1 MSIPAQWIISP
12 HHPGSAVELFRRE
25 FALTGTIK
33 TATLRVSALGV
44 YTADLNGRRLGPG
57 VLMPGW
63 TSAHNRLQV
72 QTYDVTAL
80 LAQENTLT
88 LGLGRGWGAYILG
101 RARSKPFVYQDRMPQ
116 PALIAWLEISY
127 EDGAVQTVATDA
139 DWRVYTSQTPF
150 AEIYNGE
157 TIDRTAQE
165 AFIGNACPTE
175 VAAALVPQQGEWITE
190 HERLAPVAVLH
201 TPKGETVLDFGQNMT
216 GYVEL
221 RIRGKRGSRVVLHHA
236 EVLDRDGN
244 FYTDNYRT
252 AKNEMIYILSGG
264 DDVFKPEY
272 TFQGFRYV
280 RLTEYPLE
288 AVDPACF
295 RAIAVHSDMRR
306 TGRFTCGNEKINQLC
321 HNILWGQKSNYLDIP
336 TDCPQRDE
344 RLGWTGDAQVFC
356 RTAAINYDVSR
367 FFDKWLDDMALE
379 QGADGSVAGIV
390 PDCYWNRTDKKT
402 RISAAWGDAACIIP
416 WELYL
421 AYGDKDQLRKRI
433 PMMKKWVNYMHHAGP
448 EEFLWLGGEH
458 YGDWLAMDAGSGSYV
473 GATSN
478 DLIASAFFA
487 HSTQLLVMAGEVLGE
502 DMSEYRALHE
512 NVVKA
517 FRSYFMENGMPKAE
531 FPYTEVCAHGHAP
544 VDTVRRGMTQTAL
557 TLILH
562 FGLCTDEER
571 PALASKLAEMIR
583 ACDTHLATGFVGTP
597 YLLHVLS
604 SNGYTDLAFDLLFRE
619 TPPSWLYSV
628 LRGATTMWEHWDSLK
643 EDGTFWS
650 TDMNSFNHYAYGAV
664 FDWIFGV
671 AAGIRPAAPG
681 YTEVSL
687 SPHPDRRLGFADAS
701 IETRQ
706 GLVRVHWY
714 YKGDAVY
721 YEFEIPQG
729 VTAHVRLPS
738 GHTETLPGGS
748 WCFAEA

>member
-1 MSIPAQWIISP
+1 MNIPAQWITSP
-12 HHPGSAVELFRRE
+12 HRPGSAVELFRKE
-25 FALTGTIK
+25 FTLAGTVK
-33 TATLRVSALGV
+33 AAVLHVSALGV
-44 YTADLNGRRLGPG
+44 YTACLNGRRLGPG
-57 VLMPGW
+57 VLAPGW

-80 LAQENTLT
+80 LARENTLT
-88 LGLGRGWGAYILG
+88 LGLGRGWGADMMG
-101 RARSKPFVYQDRMPQ
+101 WARNQAYKDSLPQ
-116 PALIAWLEISY
+116 PSLIAWLEISY
-127 EDGAVQTVATDA
+127 EDGTAQTVATDT
-139 DWRVYTSQTPF
+139 DWSVCTSQTPF

-157 TIDRTAQE
+157 TIDRTARE
-165 AFIGNACPTE
+165 AFIGNARRAE
-175 VAAALVPQQGEWITE
+175 VAAALVPQQGEWMTE
-190 HERLAPVAVLH
+190 HERLAPIAVLH

-216 GYVEL
+216 GYVEV
-221 RIRGKRGSRVVLHHA
+221 RIRGPRGGRVVLHHA
-236 EVLDRDGN
+236 ETLDSDGN
-244 FYTDNYRT
+244 FYNENYRT
-252 AKNEMIYILSGG
+252 ARNEMTYVLSGG
-264 DDVFKPEY
+264 DDVFKPRY

-280 RLTEYPLE
+280 RLSEYPLDTVE
-288 AVDPACF
+288 LSAFTAV
-295 RAIAVHSDMRR
+295 AVYSDMKR
-306 TGRFTCGNEKINQLC
+306 TGRFCCGNADINQLY
-321 HNILWGQKSNYLDIP
+321 HNILWGQRSNYLDIP

-356 RTAAINYDVSR
+356 RTAAINYDVER

-379 QGADGSVAGIV
+379 QQPDGAVAGIV
-390 PDCYWNRTDKKT
+390 PDCFRNRSDKKT

-421 AYGDKDQLRKRI
+421 AYGNKDQLRKRL
-433 PMMKKWVNYMHHAGP
+433 PMMKKWVKYMRSAGP
-448 EEFLWLGGEH
+448 EEYLWLGGMH

-487 HSTQLLVMAGEVLGE
+487 HSTELLVMAGEVLGE

-512 NVVKA
+512 NVVRA

-531 FPYTEVCAHGHAP
+531 FPYTEIRRNGHAP

-571 PALASKLAEMIR
+571 PALAAKLAEMIR

-604 SNGYTDLAFDLLFRE
+604 GNGYTDLAFDLLFRE

-628 LRGATTMWEHWDSLK
+628 LRGATTMWEHWDSLR
-643 EDGTFWS
+643 EDGTFWR

-671 AAGIRPAAPG
+671 ATGIKPAAPG
-681 YTEVSL
+681 YAEVSL

-701 IETRQ
+701 IETRR

-714 YKGDAVY
+714 YKDDAVY

-738 GHTETLPGGS
+738 GRTETLSGGS
-748 WCFAEA
+748 WCFAE